1 MNTIVVTG
9 GGTGGHLSVARAFIK
24 ELHQRGY
31 KIIFMGSTKGADK
44 AWFEDDNTIYKKY
57 FLDTKGVVNQKGLG
71 KIISLLMI
79 LKAVVK
85 SILIFRKYNVSKII
99 SVGGFSAA
107 PASFGAIITK
117 RDFYIHEQNSI
128 MGKLNKITSKYAKY
142 LFSSYDSSCDIKDY
156 PISQEF
162 FQKARVREN
171 IKTVIFLGGS
181 QGARAINDFALEIAS
196 LLVKNN
202 IKIIHQAGRLDFQR
216 VQQKYKDLNIEADVF
231 DFTTN
236 LLEKMDQA
244 DFAISRA
251 GASTLWELSAIGLP
265 TLFIPYPY
273 AAANHQYY
281 NAKFLEDQN
290 LCFIKNEKDL
300 TIKDFED
307 ILKSDIQTI
316 SKNLIKTIKPNGV
329 KSIIDKIL
337 ESQEQK

>member
-1 MNTIVVTG
+1 
-9 GGTGGHLSVARAFIK
+9 
-24 ELHQRGY
+24 
-31 KIIFMGSTKGADK
+31 
-44 AWFEDDNTIYKKY
+44 
-57 FLDTKGVVNQKGLG
+57 
-71 KIISLLMI
+71 
-79 LKAVVK
+79 
-85 SILIFRKYNVSKII
+85 
-99 SVGGFSAA
+99 
-107 PASFGAIITK
+107 
-117 RDFYIHEQNSI
+117 

-142 LFSSYDSSCDIKDY
+142 LFSSYDSNCDIKDY

-162 FQKARVREN
+162 FQKARVRDS
-171 IKTVIFLGGS
+171 IKTIIFLGGS

-290 LCFIKNEKDL
+290 LCFIKNEQDL

>member
-1 MNTIVVTG
+1 
-9 GGTGGHLSVARAFIK
+9 
-24 ELHQRGY
+24 
-31 KIIFMGSTKGADK
+31 
-44 AWFEDDNTIYKKY
+44 
-57 FLDTKGVVNQKGLG
+57 
-71 KIISLLMI
+71 
-79 LKAVVK
+79 
-85 SILIFRKYNVSKII
+85 
-99 SVGGFSAA
+99 
-107 PASFGAIITK
+107 
-117 RDFYIHEQNSI
+117 

-273 AAANHQYY
+273 AA
-281 NAKFLEDQN
+281 
-290 LCFIKNEKDL
+290 
-300 TIKDFED
+300 
-307 ILKSDIQTI
+307 
-316 SKNLIKTIKPNGV
+316 KTTNTTMQ
-329 KSIIDKIL
+329 SF
-337 ESQEQK
+337 